1 MEFLY
6 NARDNEGGFR
16 TGTVEAVDEAKA
28 TEIVRA
34 HGLIVI
40 KIAPFTKLDMLE
52 RLRLFDSVSV
62 KELVLFTRQLATLI
76 DAKISIVQALRILES
91 QVSSAKLKSTI
102 KDIGSHVEG
111 GESLSSAIAR
121 HPQIFSDMFV
131 NLLRAGELS
140 GKMDESLSYL
150 ANQMEKDYDLRSKFI
165 SAMTYPA
172 FVVAALIVV
181 GFLMM
186 VYVLPPM
193 ISVLTE
199 SNVELPITT
208 KILVV
213 VTGFFS
219 KYWVLV
225 LAFLVVSI
233 GLLIFYART
242 AGGRYVI
249 DRFKIHL
256 PIFGNLFEKIY
267 MARFA
272 RNLATLIAGG
282 IPIVQ
287 ALDSVADIIG
297 NVVYRDIVMKAG
309 TQVRNGK
316 SVASALTASPE
327 FPVIVAQMTQIG
339 ESTGQLQEILE
350 KLAGFYEKEVD
361 SNLKVLTTLL
371 EPIVMLLLGV
381 AVATIVAG
389 ILMPIYNLAS
399 AA

>member
-52 RLRLFDSVSV
+52 RFRLFDSVSV

-150 ANQMEKDYDLRSKFI
+150 ANQIEKDYDLRSKFI